1 MKVLKDILYRVPI
14 QGVVGST
21 GITVAQ
27 IAFDSR
33 QIGLNDAFV
42 ALRGTIVDGHN
53 FIKQAC
59 DQGAI
64 AIICEEL
71 PQNIING
78 ITYVTVADASE
89 ALAYMAD
96 NFYEHPSSE
105 LTLVGVTGTNGKT
118 TVATLLY
125 DLFMALG
132 HRAGLLSTVVNR
144 IGVAAFPATHTTA
157 DPLTINNYL
166 RQMVDQGVTHCFME
180 VSSHGIDQNRTL
192 GLAFS
197 GGIFTNLSHDHLD
210 YHKDFKTYRDV
221 KKRLFDQL
229 PRTAFALVNQDDK
242 NGSVML
248 QNTKATKVTYAQK
261 SLADYKVSILERQL
275 SGQLIKINQ
284 QEVWVKLIGGFNA
297 YNVLAIYA
305 CADLLGQPQLESLKA
320 LSTLE
325 SVSGRFQYIISSSGV
340 TAIVD
345 YAHTP
350 DALDN
355 VLSTID
361 GLRSGNESLITVVG
375 CGGDRDPDKR
385 PKMAAIATQ
394 WSSKVV
400 FTNDNPRGE
409 DPQAI
414 LQAMVAGVPAQD
426 FKKYVVIADRAQ
438 AIKAA
443 VQMAAPND
451 IILIAGKGHETYQEI
466 RGQRFDFNDLQI
478 VTDLLT
484 H

>member
-1 MKVLKDILYRVPI
+1 M
-14 QGVVGST
+14 
-21 GITVAQ
+21 
-27 IAFDSR
+27 
-33 QIGLNDAFV
+33 
-42 ALRGTIVDGHN
+42 
-53 FIKQAC
+53 
-59 DQGAI
+59 
-64 AIICEEL
+64 
-71 PQNIING
+71 
-78 ITYVTVADASE
+78 
-89 ALAYMAD
+89 
-96 NFYEHPSSE
+96 
-105 LTLVGVTGTNGKT
+105 
-118 TVATLLY
+118 
-125 DLFMALG
+125 
-132 HRAGLLSTVVNR
+132 
-144 IGVAAFPATHTTA
+144 
-157 DPLTINNYL
+157 
-166 RQMVDQGVTHCFME
+166 
-180 VSSHGIDQNRTL
+180 
-192 GLAFS
+192 AFS

-438 AIKAA
+438 AIMAA

>member
-1 MKVLKDILYRVPI
+1 
-14 QGVVGST
+14 
-21 GITVAQ
+21 
-27 IAFDSR
+27 
-33 QIGLNDAFV
+33 
-42 ALRGTIVDGHN
+42 
-53 FIKQAC
+53 
-59 DQGAI
+59 
-64 AIICEEL
+64 
-71 PQNIING
+71 
-78 ITYVTVADASE
+78 
-89 ALAYMAD
+89 
-96 NFYEHPSSE
+96 
-105 LTLVGVTGTNGKT
+105 
-118 TVATLLY
+118 
-125 DLFMALG
+125 
-132 HRAGLLSTVVNR
+132 
-144 IGVAAFPATHTTA
+144 
-157 DPLTINNYL
+157 
-166 RQMVDQGVTHCFME
+166 
-180 VSSHGIDQNRTL
+180 
-192 GLAFS
+192 
-197 GGIFTNLSHDHLD
+197 
-210 YHKDFKTYRDV
+210 
-221 KKRLFDQL
+221 
-229 PRTAFALVNQDDK
+229 
-242 NGSVML
+242 ML

-361 GLRSGNESLITVVG
+361 GLRTGNESLITVVG